1 VDKNIPTLT
10 YPSLVQCKLCP
21 EGYALIVKCQI
32 FYLVTTSSCFP
43 GIAKLPVCRGVDG
56 VLGIARAPEPEG
68 VEGVGGAA
76 KAPFGVELTKVIIV
90 SSSMMLGVGGAIVGG
105 GAAIML
111 LRLFRAFFFCNAA
124 A

>member
-1 VDKNIPTLT
+1 M
-10 YPSLVQCKLCP
+10 
-21 EGYALIVKCQI
+21 
-32 FYLVTTSSCFP
+32 
-43 GIAKLPVCRGVDG
+43 
-56 VLGIARAPEPEG
+56 LGIARAPEPEG

-76 KAPFGVELTKVIIV
+76 KAPFGVELTTVIIV

-124 A
+124 AWK